1 MNSLDIVVAFG
12 GGIFGAAVGALAA
25 FEFVG
30 LLVIAMTVVQI
41 ITGASSDF
49 ITFPFGLFGPHT
61 GGFAAARRRRLAPLP
76 CSLRTSALIVN
87 IDVSLY
93 INPATGDPAAGRLS
107 ASRMQKRAAL

>member
-61 GGFAAARRRRLAPLP
+61 GGFAAGGCGDGV
-76 CSLRTSALIVN
+76 CSEERQ
-87 IDVSLY
+87 
-93 INPATGDPAAGRLS
+93 AGF
-107 ASRMQKRAAL
+107 RA

>member
-49 ITFPFGLFGPHT
+49 ITFPFGLFGPHEGT
-61 GGFAAARRRRLAPLP
+61 LKTTTLIGRVCKR
-76 CSLRTSALIVN
+76 SDAL
-87 IDVSLY
+87 S
-93 INPATGDPAAGRLS
+93 
-107 ASRMQKRAAL
+107 

>member
-41 ITGASSDF
+41 ITGASS
-49 ITFPFGLFGPHT
+49 TLLLFRLTVWPAH
-61 GGFAAARRRRLAPLP
+61 RRLCRWGCGDGV
-76 CSLRTSALIVN
+76 CSEERQ
-87 IDVSLY
+87 
-93 INPATGDPAAGRLS
+93 AGF
-107 ASRMQKRAAL
+107 RA

>member
-61 GGFAAARRRRLAPLP
+61 GWLCRWGCGDGVCSEERQAGF
-76 CSLRTSALIVN
+76 
-87 IDVSLY
+87 
-93 INPATGDPAAGRLS
+93 
-107 ASRMQKRAAL
+107 RA

>member
-61 GGFAAARRRRLAPLP
+61 GGFAAGVAATAYAAKKGKLGSGRDITAGLSGLA
-76 CSLRTSALIVN
+76 AY
-87 IDVSLY
+87 DVLLV
-93 INPATGDPAAGRLS
+93 GGV
-107 ASRMQKRAAL
+107 

>member
-49 ITFPFGLFGPHT
+49 ITFPFDCLAPH
-61 GGFAAARRRRLAPLP
+61 RRLCRWGCGDGV
-76 CSLRTSALIVN
+76 CSEERQ
-87 IDVSLY
+87 
-93 INPATGDPAAGRLS
+93 AGF
-107 ASRMQKRAAL
+107 RA

>member
-49 ITFPFGLFGPHT
+49 ITFPFG
-61 GGFAAARRRRLAPLP
+61 
-76 CSLRTSALIVN
+76 
-87 IDVSLY
+87 
-93 INPATGDPAAGRLS
+93 
-107 ASRMQKRAAL
+107 